1 MNDAQRHQK
10 SLLKVVVLGDAGVG
24 KTSLVKKY
32 VDGTFDE
39 LYKPTIGADFL
50 TKDITIPN
58 LGQLKLQ
65 IWDTAGQERFRSMAK
80 SFYRGADACVLV
92 YDITDIKTYE
102 NLDMWKKE
110 FLEGICA
117 DETST
122 GDFPFVVLANKADMS
137 GDAMVNKSRAE
148 AWCKNQSNIKLF
160 ETSALTKLN
169 LNEAFEAIALSAGR
183 YEPQTVLPT
192 NILRDVQEI
201 DQGNA
206 APEIESKL
214 DAVAPPEEKVIEN
227 EPLSPDYSTASQSAS
242 ETDEADMVQEE
253 PRPRANIRRESRD
266 ETSKRERKK
275 ASKPKKKKKPSSRR
289 GSVASLKYSQKERY
303 QKKKKGR
310 SSRRGSF
317 ASTKE
322 SHEDTRSRTSYEE
335 PPRVVR
341 TPRAARSDHHYARSP
356 RDERNRSIR
365 LEDDDSY
372 TSGSEAP
379 MMCCDF

>member
-24 KTSLVKKY
+24 KTSLVKQY

-92 YDITDIKTYE
+92 YDITDIKTFE

-110 FLEGICA
+110 FLEGIC

-160 ETSALTKLN
+160 ETSALSKLN
-169 LNEAFEAIALSAGR
+169 LNEAFDAITFAAGR
-183 YEPQTVLPT
+183 YETPTELPANT
-192 NILRDVQEI
+192 LVGVQEL
-201 DQGNA
+201 DQRNA
-206 APEIESKL
+206 APEIETKF
-214 DAVAPPEEKVIEN
+214 DTVAPLEEKANEIEP
-227 EPLSPDYSTASQSAS
+227 ETPAYSTVSQSES
-242 ETDEADMVQEE
+242 ETDQADMVQEE
-253 PRPRANIRRESRD
+253 PRSRANIRRHSRD

-275 ASKPKKKKKPSSRR
+275 ASKSKKKKKSSSRR
-289 GSVASLKYSQKERY
+289 GSVASLKYSQKERH

-335 PPRVVR
+335 PRVR
-341 TPRAARSDHHYARSP
+341 TPRGARSDHHYARSP

-365 LEDDDSY
+365 LDDDESY
-372 TSGSEAP
+372 TSGSEGP

>member
-24 KTSLVKKY
+24 KTSLVKRY
-32 VDGTFDE
+32 VDGIFDE

-92 YDITDIKTYE
+92 YDITDIKTFE

-148 AWCKNQSNIKLF
+148 AWCKKQSNIKLF
-160 ETSALTKLN
+160 ETSASSKLN
-169 LNEAFEAIALSAGR
+169 LNEAFDAITLAAGR
-183 YEPQTVLPT
+183 YEPQTVLPA
-192 NILRDVQEI
+192 NILRDVQEL

-206 APEIESKL
+206 APEIESKF
-214 DAVAPPEEKVIEN
+214 DTVAPPEEKVKEDA
-227 EPLSPDYSTASQSAS
+227 LSVGSTASQTAS

-253 PRPRANIRRESRD
+253 PRRANIRREGRD

-335 PPRVVR
+335 LPRVR